1 MTTPARSTSS
11 NRPSLLEEMRTEAR
25 RPKGPPCGMAVI
37 LDQLD
42 DQERAQLEE
51 ALSDRSITAH
61 IIATV
66 LTNHGHRVALQT
78 VGRHRGGRCA
88 CGTR

>member
-1 MTTPARSTSS
+1 MTSPARSTSP

-25 RPKGPPCGMAVI
+25 KPKGPPCGMGVI
-37 LDQLD
+37 LDQLGSE
-42 DQERAQLEE
+42 ERAQLEE
-51 ALSDRSITAH
+51 ALADRLITAH

-66 LTNHGHRVALQT
+66 LSNHGHRVAIQT

>member
-1 MTTPARSTSS
+1 MDRSSS
-11 NRPSLLEEMRTEAR
+11 PKPSLLEEMRTEAR
-25 RPKGPPCGMAVI
+25 RPKGPPCGMGAI
-37 LDQLD
+37 LDN
-42 DQERAQLEE
+42 
-51 ALSDRSITAH
+51 LSDDERLQVEQALTDRTITAH

-66 LTNHGHRVALQT
+66 LTNHGHRVAIQT

>member
-1 MTTPARSTSS
+1 MTARSASS
-11 NRPSLLEEMRTEAR
+11 KPSLLEEMRVEAR
-25 RPKGPPCGMAVI
+25 RPKGPPCGMRLI
-37 LDQLD
+37 LDALPD
-42 DQERAQLEE
+42 DERTQVEE
-51 ALSDRSITAH
+51 ALADRAITAH

-66 LTNHGHRVALQT
+66 LTNHGHRIALQT